1 MKFKI
6 FYFFTALVFSL
17 SSPAETIFYGKLL
30 ITGENE
36 NNNET
41 SESDLVSNSSRIG
54 FKGNFSVGNNLSLIY
69 QAEYEVDPVDG
80 KADETRGRS
89 LKQRNTFVGLEGSY
103 GTLFL
108 GTHDTAFKK
117 SQIKIDLF
125 NNLAADIKNILLGE
139 NRMKDFIGFTTPTS
153 KRGFSAT
160 FNAIRSTEDLEK
172 NKLGDYLSCSLNYK
186 GENFYAAIALDSDA
200 KGYNSSRY
208 SLHFPAGIYDF
219 GFIYQQSEKINS
231 KITDNGFVLSA
242 SREISTEG
250 KIKIQLAES
259 DMKISEGRQLSYGY
273 DYQINDQFKI
283 FFFYTDLST
292 TILSKEREVAAIGFE
307 LKF

>member
-1 MKFKI
+1 MKFRI
-6 FYFFTALVFSL
+6 FYYLTALVFSL

-30 ITGENE
+30 ITGESE

-108 GTHDTAFKK
+108 GTHDTAFKE
-117 SQIKIDLF
+117 SQEKIDLF
-125 NNLAADIKNILLGE
+125 NDLAGDIESILEGE
-139 NRMKDFIGFTTPTS
+139 NRLSELVGFTTPVFG
-153 KRGFSAT
+153 KYFSAT
-160 FNAIRSTEDLEK
+160 FNLIKENDGLDDAS
-172 NKLGDYLSCSLNYK
+172 SFSLKYK
-186 GENFYAAIALDSDA
+186 TSNIYAALALDSEVQ
-200 KGYNSSRY
+200 GYDSYRILLQIPVNKAQLGLMFQTSKEVNTGNKEEGYVMSLSRKVTNN
-208 SLHFPAGIYDF
+208 GIF
-219 GFIYQQSEKINS
+219 K
-231 KITDNGFVLSA
+231 L
-242 SREISTEG
+242 
-250 KIKIQLAES
+250 QLAES
-259 DMKISEGRQLSYGY
+259 DIKLDSGKQTTFGY
-273 DYQINDQFKI
+273 DRELSKKAKI
-283 FFFYTDLST
+283 FIFYTDLSS
-292 TILSKEREVAAIGFE
+292 SKIEKEKNITGVGFE